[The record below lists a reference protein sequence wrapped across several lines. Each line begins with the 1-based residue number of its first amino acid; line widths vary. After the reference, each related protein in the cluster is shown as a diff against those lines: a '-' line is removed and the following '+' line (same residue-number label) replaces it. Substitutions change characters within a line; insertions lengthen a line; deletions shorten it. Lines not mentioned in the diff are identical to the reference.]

1 MSNSVVAAAAASRA
15 KHLVPSK
22 KITKRPEDQRSA
34 QDERQDADHEPKTA
48 KVVQTADGHQHTS
61 GAENSMS
68 GEFSFASA
76 LAGAASDNSSLSFA
90 QDGDSGSSD
99 DGSGGGGTLLAI
111 GAVGLVGA
119 GVAVLAGGGGGNKNA
134 DPVFGAAQT
143 ITVLEDSGA
152 QAITVTATDADNDAL
167 TYTNTA
173 PTKGTLTG
181 TAGSY
186 VYTPNANANGSDSF
200 TVTAK
205 DPSGGTVTQT
215 VTINITAV
223 NDAPTVAATQ
233 AITTD
238 EGVAATLTVAGADV
252 DGDALTYTVPATGAG
267 APARGVV
274 TVGANGA
281 LTYTP
286 NANESGPDTFIVT
299 VSDGKGGTV
308 TQTVSV
314 TIVSDN
320 APPLAGAENTNS
332 LTLAE
337 DTTAAFVIDYTD
349 PDGAN
354 PDALT
359 VALTVNPQHGT
370 INGTTN
376 VYTPTANFNGTDSF
390 TYTVTDADGGVTTK
404 TVNIT
409 VTPVNDAPVAA
420 AEQDVVTAAGAA
432 ATITVAATD
441 VDGDTLTYDFA
452 ANDSANG
459 ASNGTVTAGATLGT
473 FIYTPDAGFEG
484 IDDFTVTISDGTA
497 SITQVVSVAVGD
509 VGPAVGDLDVGTT
522 TTKITIDA
530 GADSFSFED
539 DIDVTSNVLLTN
551 FTADDVIE
559 LSGAANLDV
568 YSYGTGVGA
577 GGADDLIITFN
588 DGTRFAEI
596 TIENLFQGA
605 TPLELL
611 GVNSSAAAIDL
622 AGYNFITLA

>member
-34 QDERQDADHEPKTA
+34 QDERQTADHDPKTA

-76 LAGAASDNSSLSFA
+76 LAGAASDNASLSFA
-90 QDGDSGSSD
+90 QDGDGGSSD
-99 DGSGGGGTLLAI
+99 EGSGGGGTLLAI

-119 GVAVLAGGGGGNKNA
+119 GVAVLASGGGSKNA

-152 QAITVTATDADNDAL
+152 KTITVTATDADGDAL

-181 TAGSY
+181 TAGNY
-186 VYTPNANANGSDSF
+186 VYTPNANANGNDSF
-200 TVTAK
+200 TVTVK
-205 DPSGGTVTQT
+205 DPSGATVTQT
-215 VTINITAV
+215 VSIVITPV
-223 NDAPTVAATQ
+223 NDAPTVSVPTQ
-233 AITTD
+233 AITTN
-238 EGVAATLTVAGADV
+238 EGVAAALTVTASDIDGDTLT
-252 DGDALTYTVPATGAG
+252 YSVPTTGAG

-286 NANESGPDTFIVT
+286 NGNESGPDTFVVT

-308 TQTVSV
+308 TQTVNV
-314 TIVSDN
+314 TIVSSN
-320 APPLAGAENTNS
+320 APPLAGAENTNT

-359 VALTVNPQHGT
+359 VALTVNPLHGT

-376 VYTPTANFNGTDSF
+376 VYTPAANFNGTDSF
-390 TYTVTDADGGVTTK
+390 TYTVTDAEGGVTTH
-404 TVNIT
+404 TVNIV

-420 AEQDVVTAAGAA
+420 ATQDVVTAAGAA
-432 ATITVAATD
+432 ANVTVAATD
-441 VDGDTLTYDFA
+441 VDGDVLTYTFA
-452 ANDSANG
+452 ATG
-459 ASNGTVTAGATLGT
+459 AAAAQHGTVTAGTTAGS
-473 FIYTPDAGFEG
+473 FVYTPTVGYEGTDA
-484 IDDFTVTISDGTA
+484 FTVTISDGTV
-497 SITQVVSVAVGD
+497 SITQVVNVAVGD
-509 VGPAVGDLDVGTT
+509 VGPDEFSIDLGTT
-522 TTKITIDA
+522 TTKVEVDA
-530 GADSFSFED
+530 GTGAFVFTDSLN
-539 DIDVTSNVLLTN
+539 VTSNVLITD
-551 FTADDVIE
+551 FSSDDVIE

-568 YSYGTGVGA
+568 YSYGTGVGTA
-577 GGADDLIITFN
+577 GADDLVITFN
-588 DGTRFAEI
+588 DGVRFAEI

-611 GVNSSAAAIDL
+611 GVNSSQAAIDL